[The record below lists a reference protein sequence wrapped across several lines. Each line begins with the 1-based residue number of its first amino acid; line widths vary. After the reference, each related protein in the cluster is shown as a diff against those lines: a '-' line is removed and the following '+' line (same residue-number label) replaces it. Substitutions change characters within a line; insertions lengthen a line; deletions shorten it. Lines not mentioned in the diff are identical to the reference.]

1 MAGESWFLGSN
12 PMNQLGNTIGRSAT
26 GLTLPSAQQQQQG
39 NAATA
44 QALEA
49 YFKEER
55 RRWDSEYKQKQT
67 QVDNQYEL
75 AKRSAKT
82 AEAAQALDDWYKR
95 ESAGLARER
104 LAQDRFEFEKTNE
117 LANKQFGQQQY
128 EFTAN
133 LGQRQSEFD
142 RTFGLDQARLG
153 YDVTNMGAQLRGPEN
168 YYQAADFARG
178 VAGQP
183 ETATFLNA
191 LQNNTRMADFGA
203 QGGLPNPE
211 TLGTLQAKLT
221 GGNSAGNAYHDNTLA
236 SIGNIAA
243 KGAHQLGAGSL
254 ESLTDTERS
263 LFSSGLDKLGI
274 DKATFLNQYGRSRVG
289 QGLGSSRAA

>member
-1 MAGESWFLGSN
+1 MAQSWFLGTN
-12 PMNQLGNTIGRSAT
+12 PLNQLGSTMGM
-26 GLTLPSAQQQQQG
+26 GLPSAAQQQQSFE
-39 NAATA
+39 AAGA
-44 QALEA
+44 QAA
-49 YFKEER
+49 AFFDEER
-55 RRWDSEYKQKQT
+55 RRWDDNYRQKQD
-67 QVDNQYEL
+67 QIDQQYEL
-75 AKRSAKT
+75 SKRSLKT

-104 LAQDRFEFEKTNE
+104 LSQDKYEFDQTHDLNNRK
-117 LANKQFGQQQY
+117 FGQQQH
-128 EFTAN
+128 EFAAT

-142 RTFGLDQARLG
+142 RSFGLNQAQLG
-153 YDVTNMGAQLRGPEN
+153 YDVMNMGAQLRGPEN

-183 ETATFLNA
+183 QTATFLQA
-191 LQNNTRMADFGA
+191 LQNNTRLSDFGA

-221 GGNSAGNAYHDNTLA
+221 GGNAAGNAYHDNSLA

-243 KGAHQLGAGSL
+243 KGAHQIGAGGL

-274 DKATFLNQYGRSRVG
+274 DKATFLNQHRRSRVG
-289 QGLGSSRAA
+289 QGFGTTRAA